1 MSTAW
6 VVPTLVDTG
15 RDKDKMI
22 MNYTDKFQWSSI
34 TGDKYWAMKDIL
46 DDPATSDAEKE
57 VELVSL
63 VTGLDE
69 ETIWNLP
76 LDESLDLINKL
87 AFLNSFSLIPNFKP
101 KYINTPSF
109 KLKVLDNIAR
119 LTYVQFVDYQQYMS
133 RPLRDSYDK
142 LLSIFLIP
150 DKCSYNSG
158 YDIAE
163 VQRELREYLGWREI
177 QSLLN
182 FFLKRSVELLHRS
195 LTCYQRQMK
204 KS

>member
-1 MSTAW
+1 MPRY
-6 VVPTLVDTG
+6 V
-15 RDKDKMI
+15 KENYI
-22 MNYTDKFQWSSI
+22 MNYTDKFNWSSI

-204 KS
+204 ES

>member
-1 MSTAW
+1 M
-6 VVPTLVDTG
+6 VDTG